1 MIEKIS
7 YEDMISYSK
16 ELKASADAINDLIKD
31 KDYSQLNDFVDNV
44 YKYANY
50 LSSIVNL
57 NKKADE
63 AVSFLK
69 SKNSNKHS
77 NALENIIS
85 SINT

>member
-69 SKNSNKHS
+69 SKNN
-77 NALENIIS
+77 
-85 SINT
+85 